1 MRPDVSWLLI
11 QWHLSGPKSQSRIN
25 SKFDRRLSA
34 ANCMGSTGRFDF
46 LSSSLPSETPWKAH
60 SLVKSQLI
68 RPTRSKPWI
77 IDENSYRKR
86 PSTFA
91 AQQDSVDDVSVPEGS
106 AEIPHHWSA
115 EAGTACKKEWK
126 HVLRC
131 IDDTWAR
138 KQRHWG
144 KKRNSTSTQ
153 QASTEIPERHL
164 APTCKCGPGVSIAA
178 STIFSFCCNSG
189 LANSKEFLGFKEMK
203 WIPILHK
210 CSVIHC
216 HH

>member
-1 MRPDVSWLLI
+1 MSWLLI

-46 LSSSLPSETPWKAH
+46 LSSSLPSGNP
-60 SLVKSQLI
+60 L
-68 RPTRSKPWI
+68 
-77 IDENSYRKR
+77 
-86 PSTFA
+86 
-91 AQQDSVDDVSVPEGS
+91 EGS
-106 AEIPHHWSA
+106 FACQISA
-115 EAGTACKKEWK
+115 HQANPLQALNYRRKLLSKKTQHFCRTTRFRRRCLSSWRVGGNSSPLVCRSRHRKKEWK

-138 KQRHWG
+138 KQRNWG
-144 KKRNSTSTQ
+144 KKRNSTSSQ
-153 QASTEIPERHL
+153 QESTEIPEIPERHL

-189 LANSKEFLGFKEMK
+189 LANSKEFLGFEEMK
-203 WIPILHK
+203 WIPIFHK

>member
-77 IDENSYRKR
+77 IDENSYRKK

-115 EAGTACKKEWK
+115 EAGTA
-126 HVLRC
+126 
-131 IDDTWAR
+131 
-138 KQRHWG
+138 
-144 KKRNSTSTQ
+144 KRNESMCWDV
-153 QASTEIPERHL
+153 L
-164 APTCKCGPGVSIAA
+164 
-178 STIFSFCCNSG
+178 TIHELESRG
-189 LANSKEFLGFKEMK
+189 IEGKRGIQHHHSKKVQK
-203 WIPILHK
+203 SQKSQKDI
-210 CSVIHC
+210 
-216 HH
+216 